1 MLNLLY
7 FVIGVTATLCA
18 APLLLLLGGMSLAAV
33 IGFFTEIEFDLL
45 VGGLVGAL
53 WCWAG
58 FTGLSGYW
66 RWIDL
71 HSKELSEQDIQ
82 KLKAIQHKGIWGVL
96 AFLPIS
102 PAFSWFVIPIFCFI
116 IAIFLDIR
124 NKMDRIKYQ
133 AQAKSDIRP
142 T

>member
-1 MLNLLY
+1 MLI
-7 FVIGVTATLCA
+7 FFSWIIGWVASICA
-18 APLLLLLGGMSLAAV
+18 APLLLILGVGSVVGILGFLYEADFFGVLGGLAC
-33 IGFFTEIEFDLL
+33 LL
-45 VGGLVGAL
+45 
-53 WCWAG
+53 WSWAG

-66 RWIDL
+66 RWMGL
-71 HSKELSEQDIQ
+71 HGQSLSDYDVATI
-82 KLKAIQHKGIWGVL
+82 KAIQHKGIWGVL

-124 NKMDRIKYQ
+124 NKINSINCQ
-133 AQAKSDIRP
+133 EKSDVKP